1 MIERLRGYGIVAV
14 FGTLALLLAV
24 ASRSFFSFTNA
35 ANILDQSSILL
46 IFAATTTICIIAGV
60 FDLSIAAVATAS
72 AILTVTAVN
81 LLGPVL
87 GIVAGVGFGALL
99 GLVTGLAITA
109 TGVNSFIGTLAA
121 SFTYRGLGLILA
133 SGGLV
138 AIGDQSAALALQHIT
153 EDTYLGLKG
162 VVWIAAAFVVIMGIL
177 LAFTIFGKM
186 VYAVGGNR
194 RAAFLA
200 GIRTKRVLVACYTLS
215 GLGAGLAGVLYRRR
229 LARLPRHP
237 NVRPDR
243 QRAEPPWRRY
253 DLPAHDPRPNDLPGR
268 GGRPDLPSLRKD
280 VEPDARTICRPARR
294 NRPDRDEWRA
304 PGEPGPLR
312 TSPGVKEL
320 NCRCLPTDR

>member
-24 ASRSFFSFTNA
+24 ASRSFFSFANA

-138 AIGDQSAALALQHIT
+138 SISDQSAAAGLQHIT
-153 EDTYLGLKG
+153 NDTYLGLKG
-162 VVWIAAAFVVIMGIL
+162 SVWIAAAFVVIMGIL

-215 GLGAGLAGVLYRRR
+215 GLGAGLAGVLYVGQYGSGATNAYSDTFAFTAISATVVGGVSIFGGSGAVWRGSLGILTFALIGNGLNLLGVDTTYQLTILGLMIFLAVAADQIFRRSER
-229 LARLPRHP
+229 M
-237 NVRPDR
+237 
-243 QRAEPPWRRY
+243 
-253 DLPAHDPRPNDLPGR
+253 
-268 GGRPDLPSLRKD
+268 
-280 VEPDARTICRPARR
+280 
-294 NRPDRDEWRA
+294 
-304 PGEPGPLR
+304 
-312 TSPGVKEL
+312 
-320 NCRCLPTDR
+320 